1 VSLSTAAFARILARV
16 ERELEIAPALAEA
29 GITEDEWAAEKAA
42 FALAARERPREVSLE
57 LAQAFAQARADLAGD
72 AKPDEPPE
80 PLDSK
85 PSETEAEEP
94 APTRASPPEPGSP
107 IATPTYLKQ
116 ESPLLAPTQPDAPL
130 DPDATLPIPI
140 PVATRPALPFSGDN
154 SVSRLRELA
163 EQAPR
168 PNDLALSPDETVIA
182 PVQVA
187 LVSPASGSFR
197 DALAPVVVPQLSLA
211 AYADLRARLVVFGED
226 HDPSLRHY
234 GVVSTAAKEA
244 VERGFRARFEN
255 DAELRG
261 RFESAIRERVRH
273 HRGGS

>member
-1 VSLSTAAFARILARV
+1 
-16 ERELEIAPALAEA
+16 
-29 GITEDEWAAEKAA
+29 
-42 FALAARERPREVSLE
+42 
-57 LAQAFAQARADLAGD
+57 
-72 AKPDEPPE
+72 
-80 PLDSK
+80 
-85 PSETEAEEP
+85 
-94 APTRASPPEPGSP
+94 
-107 IATPTYLKQ
+107 
-116 ESPLLAPTQPDAPL
+116 
-130 DPDATLPIPI
+130 
-140 PVATRPALPFSGDN
+140 
-154 SVSRLRELA
+154 
-163 EQAPR
+163 
-168 PNDLALSPDETVIA
+168 
-182 PVQVA
+182 VQVA